1 MIAHPHVQ
9 IRYNSVLEFMLPE
22 YSTGRKDLSFKKKA
36 YTGNM
41 SNGSRKRI
49 IKAIDILLQKSPPK
63 YIYNP
68 VSGKHFNF
76 SINFITLTVSENQ
89 IIDFKHCYDN
99 LLKPFIRILRDKF
112 KALYVWKA
120 ELQKRGQIHYHITT
134 NKFIEH
140 SKVRS
145 IWNNLQRKAGYLD
158 AYAMKY
164 KSFDANS
171 TDIHATKNIND
182 LAAYL
187 AEYMKKQG
195 TKALKYERTVRVK
208 NEEGKTIENTIV
220 KYCKVWDCSNE
231 LKIKYFMTLTDSVIE
246 RNLNDFIKKHK
257 CKIIELEH
265 CRIIKL
271 PKAYTILP
279 NSDLKDYLAHIS

>member
-9 IRYNSVLEFMLPE
+9 IRYNSILEFVLPE
-22 YSTGRKDLSFKKKA
+22 YPSGNKLLKFTKKA
-36 YTGNM
+36 YSGNM
-41 SNGSRKRI
+41 SAGSRKRV

-68 VSGKHFNF
+68 VTGKHFNF
-76 SINFITLTVSENQ
+76 TINFITLTVSENQ
-89 IIDFKHCYDN
+89 IIDFKHTYDN
-99 LLKPFIRILRDKF
+99 LLKPFLRILREKF

-120 ELQKRGQIHYHITT
+120 ELQKRGQIHYHLTT

-140 SKVRS
+140 SKVSS

-158 AYAMKY
+158 AYAIKY
-164 KSFDANS
+164 HHFNAPSIQVKGVR
-171 TDIHATKNIND
+171 KIND

-187 AEYMKKQG
+187 SKYVGKQN
-195 TKALKYERTVRVK
+195 TKALKYERKAKVK
-208 NEEGKTIENTIV
+208 NDEGKTIEITTT

-231 LKIKYFMTLTDSVIE
+231 LKIKYFMTLTDSAIE
-246 RNLNDFIKKHK
+246 RNLNDFIKKYK
-257 CKIIELEH
+257 CRIIELEH

-279 NSDLKDYLAHIS
+279 NSDLKNYLAHIS